1 MEPDREDRSAG
12 PACLRETQPW
22 ETRLRDEWRRRS
34 LATGWRMPDDWDT
47 EAVDE
52 VLAACRNRALARGE
66 VGLAAVGA
74 TALAAA
80 CAGLGRS
87 RARAGVGV
95 AETIDDLA
103 ALFAVLGRNGGEGA
117 GVLGRGEGDRT
128 SVLGRSEGE
137 RWDPALRLVGAI
149 AEGWAEESVSQ
160 FARGGCEDPLSG
172 LATLPYLRTRLGE
185 VYREAEQGGT
195 SPAETH
201 RLLVV
206 GLPSRP
212 DPWRRLAL
220 PILVGRDLRAAFP
233 GGETLSLAK
242 PGPAIALV
250 PARRDLPLRYAR
262 LRRNIQAA
270 FGTQIRM
277 IPLPGRLPEALRLVD
292 ELAR

>member
-1 MEPDREDRSAG
+1 
-12 PACLRETQPW
+12 
-22 ETRLRDEWRRRS
+22 
-34 LATGWRMPDDWDT
+34 MPDDWDS

-52 VLAACRNRALARGE
+52 VLAACQNRALARGE
-66 VGLAAVGA
+66 AGLAAVGA

-87 RARAGVGV
+87 RARAGVGI
-95 AETIDDLA
+95 AETIDDLV
-103 ALFAVLGRNGGEGA
+103 ALFAVLSGGGGERA
-117 GVLGRGEGDRT
+117 GVLAEAQP
-128 SVLGRSEGE
+128 
-137 RWDPALRLVGAI
+137 WDPVLRLVGAI

-160 FARGGCEDPLSG
+160 FAQGGCEDPISG
-172 LATLPYLRTRLGE
+172 MTTLPYLRTWLAE
-185 VYREAEQGGT
+185 VYRQAEQRGT

-206 GLPSRP
+206 GLPRRP

-233 GGETLSLAK
+233 GGEMLSLTK

-277 IPLPGRLPEALRLVD
+277 TQLPGRLTEALRLVD

>member
-12 PACLRETQPW
+12 PARYRDDQ
-22 ETRLRDEWRRRS
+22 LRDDWRRRS
-34 LATGWRMPDDWDT
+34 LATGWRMPDDWDS

-66 VGLAAVGA
+66 VGRAAVGA
-74 TALAAA
+74 SALTAA

-87 RARAGVGV
+87 RARAGVGI

-103 ALFAVLGRNGGEGA
+103 ALFAVLG
-117 GVLGRGEGDRT
+117 GD
-128 SVLGRSEGE
+128 
-137 RWDPALRLVGAI
+137 PPLRLVGAI

-160 FARGGCEDPLSG
+160 FAHVGCEDPLSG
-172 LATLPYLRTRLGE
+172 LATLPYLRTRLAE

-206 GLPSRP
+206 GLPRRP

-277 IPLPGRLPEALRLVD
+277 TPLPGQLTEALRLVD

>member
-1 MEPDREDRSAG
+1 MEPDREECSAG
-12 PACLRETQPW
+12 PACLRDAQLWETQL
-22 ETRLRDEWRRRS
+22 RAAQIRDEWRRRS
-34 LATGWRMPDDWDT
+34 LATGWRMPDDWDS
-47 EAVDE
+47 EAVEE

-66 VGLAAVGA
+66 AGLAAAGA
-74 TALAAA
+74 PVLTAASAALTAA

-87 RARAGVGV
+87 RARAGVGI

-103 ALFAVLGRNGGEGA
+103 ALFAVLGEGEG
-117 GVLGRGEGDRT
+117 RP
-128 SVLGRSEGE
+128 
-137 RWDPALRLVGAI
+137 WDPPLRLVGAI

-160 FARGGCEDPLSG
+160 FAHVGCEDPLSG
-172 LATLPYLRTRLGE
+172 LATLSYLRTRLAE
-185 VYREAEQGGT
+185 VYREAEQGGN

-206 GLPSRP
+206 GLPRRP

-250 PARRDLPLRYAR
+250 PVRSDLPLRYAR
-262 LRRNIQAA
+262 LRRNIQAT

-277 IPLPGRLPEALRLVD
+277 TPLPGRLTEALRLVD

>member
-12 PACLRETQPW
+12 PACLRDDQ
-22 ETRLRDEWRRRS
+22 LRDEWRRRS
-34 LATGWRMPDDWDT
+34 LATGWRMPDDWDS
-47 EAVDE
+47 EAVGA

-66 VGLAAVGA
+66 AGLAAVGV
-74 TALAAA
+74 TTLTAA

-87 RARAGVGV
+87 RARAGVGI

-103 ALFAVLGRNGGEGA
+103 ALFAVLGGGEGNRPGA
-117 GVLGRGEGDRT
+117 GAPGGD
-128 SVLGRSEGE
+128 
-137 RWDPALRLVGAI
+137 PPLRLVGAI

-160 FARGGCEDPLSG
+160 FAHGGCEDPLSG
-172 LATLPYLRTRLGE
+172 LATLSYLRTRLAE
-185 VYREAEQGGT
+185 VYREAEQGGI
-195 SPAETH
+195 SPAKTH

-206 GLPSRP
+206 GLPRRP
-212 DPWRRLAL
+212 DPWRRLEL

-250 PARRDLPLRYAR
+250 QARGDLPLRYAR

-277 IPLPGRLPEALRLVD
+277 TPLPGQLTEALRLVD

>member
-12 PACLRETQPW
+12 PACLRDD
-22 ETRLRDEWRRRS
+22 RLRDEWRRRS
-34 LATGWRMPDDWDT
+34 LATGWRMPDDWDS
-47 EAVDE
+47 EAVGE
-52 VLAACRNRALARGE
+52 VLTACRNRALARGE
-66 VGLAAVGA
+66 AGLAAVGV
-74 TALAAA
+74 TTLTAA

-87 RARAGVGV
+87 RARAGVGI

-103 ALFAVLGRNGGEGA
+103 ALFAVLGGGEGSRPGA
-117 GVLGRGEGDRT
+117 GAPGGD
-128 SVLGRSEGE
+128 
-137 RWDPALRLVGAI
+137 PPLRLVGAI
-149 AEGWAEESVSQ
+149 AEGWAEESLSQ
-160 FARGGCEDPLSG
+160 FAHGGCEDPLSG
-172 LATLPYLRTRLGE
+172 LATLSYLRTRLAE

-206 GLPSRP
+206 GLPRRP

-250 PARRDLPLRYAR
+250 PARGDLPLRYAR

-277 IPLPGRLPEALRLVD
+277 IPLPGQLTEALRLVD

>member
-1 MEPDREDRSAG
+1 MPGRVCRHYLGSATTRGEGTDRHMEPDREDRSAG

-22 ETRLRDEWRRRS
+22 GTRLRDEWRRRS
-34 LATGWRMPDDWDT
+34 LATGWRMPDDWDS
-47 EAVDE
+47 EAVAE

-66 VGLAAVGA
+66 AGLAAVGA

-87 RARAGVGV
+87 RARAGVGI

-103 ALFAVLGRNGGEGA
+103 ALFAALGEGE
-117 GVLGRGEGDRT
+117 GRQ
-128 SVLGRSEGE
+128 
-137 RWDPALRLVGAI
+137 WDPPLRLVGAI

-160 FARGGCEDPLSG
+160 FAHVGCEDPLSG
-172 LATLPYLRTRLGE
+172 LATLSYLRTRLAE

-195 SPAETH
+195 SPADTH

-206 GLPSRP
+206 GLPRRP

-250 PARRDLPLRYAR
+250 PARSDLPLRYAR
-262 LRRNIQAA
+262 LRRNIQTA

-277 IPLPGRLPEALRLVD
+277 APLPRRLTEALRLVD
-292 ELAR
+292 